1 VTWVLRVAG
10 VLLLACA
17 PAYAPPDG
25 PGSAAS
31 RPALGDALQAERLA
45 LLAAIN
51 ADRQAAGARPLAI
64 DTLATMVAQ
73 EHAEAMAS
81 GGFVSHYGV
90 GGDAP
95 YERYAAAGGTAHVV
109 ENVLGQRVGGTLP
122 GSGRAAHFD
131 AGVVHGFLM
140 SSPGHRA
147 SILDP
152 HRTHVGLGIAYGSD
166 GRSLLVT
173 EEFLARHAEIVAP
186 RLAWRGSPTLVE
198 GRIARPGV
206 RPLLLVLHREPSI
219 RPWVARAEPPP
230 PGPYSDGA
238 EGEGLLVPPWA
249 IVWRRDG
256 GFEASLPLAHQA
268 AGRYYAVLYVAPSDV
283 VDRALARR
291 RVSSELGWPG
301 AAFVIEVL

>member
-1 VTWVLRVAG
+1 MTSVLRIAG

-17 PAYAPPDG
+17 PAYAPPGESG
-25 PGSAAS
+25 PAS
-31 RPALGDALQAERLA
+31 RPSLGNELHGERLA

-51 ADRQAAGARPLAI
+51 ADRQAAGARPLAL

-81 GGFVSHYGV
+81 GGFVSHYGP

-109 ENVLGQRVGGTLP
+109 ENVLGQRVGGSPHGP
-122 GSGRAAHFD
+122 GREARFD
-131 AGVVHGFLM
+131 VGVVHGFLM
-140 SSPGHRA
+140 GSPGHRA

-152 HRTHVGLGIAYGSD
+152 HRTHVGLGIAYGAG
-166 GRSLLVT
+166 GRSLLVA

-186 RLAWRGSPTLVE
+186 RLAWRGSSTLVE

-206 RPLLLVLHREPSI
+206 RPLLLVLHREPPI
-219 RPWVARAEPPP
+219 RPWVARAELPP
-230 PGPYSDGA
+230 PGSYSDGA
-238 EGEGLLVPPWA
+238 EGPGLLVPPWA

-256 GFEASLPLAHQA
+256 GFEVSLPLAHQA

-291 RVSSELGWPG
+291 RVSSEHGWPG